1 MRERCFEIIDTL
13 IQKRHD
19 MGLTQRDV
27 ASLSG
32 LSQPVIARFESKKN
46 IPNLDTLL
54 KVATVLD
61 CEMSVVDK
69 R

>member
-32 LSQPVIARFESKKN
+32 LSQPVIARLESKKN